1 MYKYILIFIL
11 FFSTI
16 NAIEITNVKISGNNR
31 LSNETI
37 KVYGNISIPKNY
49 SNEELNNITKELYNT
64 NFFKDIVV
72 SIKDKTLFIEVEEYQ
87 IINKII
93 ITGEDAS
100 KFKEAILENLK
111 SKENGSFIKNN
122 ISKDIDIAKKIY
134 ASIGF
139 NFSEVTISSEQLTAE
154 RVNLYLDVK
163 KGNKTKIQ
171 KITFSGDKQVRDSRL
186 RSVIVSEE
194 YKFWKFI
201 SKNVNLTKRNI
212 ELDKRLLTNY
222 YKSNGYYDVQ
232 ILSDSIEL
240 IDDHIELNYTIN
252 AGKRYRFVK
261 FETNVQSPFDS
272 KLFLKLNDDYEKYI
286 GEYYSPF
293 KIKKLLDSLDLL
305 IAFQNLQFV
314 EHSINEIISDDGI
327 EVKVNIYEG
336 KKQTV
341 ERINII
347 GNSITNENVI
357 RSELILDEGDPFSKL
372 KLDQSIASLKS
383 RNIFS
388 KVVEKISEGSEKDL
402 KVIDITVE
410 EKPTGEI
417 SAGAGFGTNG
427 GSLAFTVSENN
438 FLGNGIKLITSFEL
452 SDESL
457 KGEVQV
463 NNPNYNYSGNA
474 LNFNIASQT
483 DDKPESGYES
493 SAYSAGIGTNFEQYR
508 DIYIAP
514 GFQLNTDKLSVHSG
528 ATSSMKKQAG
538 TFTDLTFNYTV
549 AADKRDRKFMPTN
562 GYFTSFTQDIP
573 LVADSPY
580 IRNSFATNLY
590 RGLSP
595 DIIGSMK
602 IFGTTIHGL
611 ENKDVRLSK
620 RTKLPPNKLRGF
632 QRGKVGP
639 LDGKDYI
646 GGNYAT
652 AANFAAQFPNLL
664 PDSTKVDVGAFLD
677 FANLWGV
684 DYSSAVADSNKI
696 RSTIGVNAQWTSPVG
711 PVSLVF
717 SQNLSKAATDKTES
731 FSFNLGTTF

>member
-11 FFSTI
+11 FFSTA

-49 SNEELNNITKELYNT
+49 SNEELNNITKDLYDT
-64 NFFKDIVV
+64 NFFKDIDV
-72 SIKDKTLFIEVEEYQ
+72 SVKDKTLFIEVEEYK

-93 ITGEDAS
+93 ITGEETN
-100 KFKEAILENLK
+100 KFKEAIIENLK

-122 ISKDIDIAKKIY
+122 ISKDIDITKQIY

-139 NFSEVTISSEQLTAE
+139 NFAEISISSEELSAE

-186 RSVIVSEE
+186 RNVIVSEE

-222 YKSNGYYDVQ
+222 YKSNGFYDVQ
-232 ILSDSIEL
+232 ILSDSVEL
-240 IDDHIELNYTIN
+240 IDDQIELNYTIN

-327 EVKVNIYEG
+327 EIKVNIYEG

-341 ERINII
+341 ERINVT

-388 KVVEKISEGSEKDL
+388 KVEQRVSNGSESDL
-402 KVIDITVE
+402 KIIDITVE

-427 GSLAFTVSENN
+427 GTLAFTVSENN
-438 FLGNGIKLITSFEL
+438 FLGNGVKLITSFEL

-463 NNPNYNYSGNA
+463 NNPNYNYTGNA
-474 LNFNIASQT
+474 LNFNFASET
-483 DDKPESGYES
+483 NDKPESGYES
-493 SAYSAGIGTNFEQYR
+493 STYSAGIGTSFEQYR

-514 GFQLNTDKLSVHSG
+514 GLKLNTDKLTVHSG
-528 ATSSMKKQAG
+528 ASSSMKKQAG
-538 TFTDLTFNYTV
+538 TFSDLSFVYTI

-562 GYFTSFTQDIP
+562 GYFSSFTQDLP
-573 LVADSPY
+573 VVADSPY
-580 IRNSFATNLY
+580 LRNSFAVNSY
-590 RGLSP
+590 KSLSE
-595 DIIGSMK
+595 DVIGSMK
-602 IFGTTIHGL
+602 IFGSTVHGL
-611 ENKDVRLSK
+611 NDKDVRLSK
-620 RTKLPPNKLRGF
+620 RSKLSTNRLRGF
-632 QRGKVGP
+632 QKGKVGP
-639 LDGKDYI
+639 VDGKDYI
-646 GGNYAT
+646 GGNYVT
-652 AANFAAQFPNLL
+652 SLNFAAQFPNLL
-664 PDSTKVDVGAFLD
+664 PDSSKVDVGAFLD
-677 FANLWGV
+677 FANVWGV
-684 DYSSAVADSNKI
+684 DYSSAIDDSNKI
-696 RSTIGVNAQWTSPVG
+696 RSTIGVNAQWSSPVG

-717 SQNLSKAATDKTES
+717 SQNISKADTDKTES